1 MKRIRADASGALVT
15 GSTASFI
22 DLQSSLVEHLP
33 VVLAIVVGVT
43 FVVLFLMTGSV
54 ILPLKQ
60 ILMNALGLSAT
71 FGILVFIFQD
81 GRLESLLGY
90 TSQGGLESTQ
100 PLLLFAVAFGLSTD
114 YGVFLLGADQG
125 GP

>member
-1 MKRIRADASGALVT
+1 M
-15 GSTASFI
+15 
-22 DLQSSLVEHLP
+22 
-33 VVLAIVVGVT
+33 VLAIVVGVT

-81 GRLESLLGY
+81 GRLENLLGY